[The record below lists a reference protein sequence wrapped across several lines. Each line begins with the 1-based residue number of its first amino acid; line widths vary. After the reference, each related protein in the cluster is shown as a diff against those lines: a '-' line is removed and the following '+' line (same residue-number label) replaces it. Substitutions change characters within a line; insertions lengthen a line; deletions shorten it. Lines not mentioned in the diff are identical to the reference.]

1 MTVRVMVQD
10 VMDLRARMAVS
21 GAAAL
26 QRQGFLDA
34 AHEILQQ
41 YRGSAGSEAAAATA
55 EAELRIALAQVC
67 CFAVRMFEE
76 CTVALINR
84 RLRALCKQ
92 GKGKQACPV
101 CLFTAIVYLQ
111 SNSNADVAL

>member
-1 MTVRVMVQD
+1 
-10 VMDLRARMAVS
+10 MDLRAQMAVS

-55 EAELRIALAQVC
+55 EAELCIALAQVC
-67 CFAVRMFEE
+67 CL
-76 CTVALINR
+76 ALEM
-84 RLRALCKQ
+84 LE
-92 GKGKQACPV
+92 
-101 CLFTAIVYLQ
+101 
-111 SNSNADVAL
+111 S

>member
-1 MTVRVMVQD
+1 MWRYQSSLSQPHRCSILMVWWSDQQHDMHVMPQD
-10 VMDLRARMAVS
+10 VMDLRAQMAVS

-34 AHEILQQ
+34 SHEILQQ

-67 CFAVRMFEE
+67 CFTVRMFED
-76 CTVALINR
+76 CS
-84 RLRALCKQ
+84 
-92 GKGKQACPV
+92 
-101 CLFTAIVYLQ
+101 AILMTLNV
-111 SNSNADVAL
+111 SGSCM